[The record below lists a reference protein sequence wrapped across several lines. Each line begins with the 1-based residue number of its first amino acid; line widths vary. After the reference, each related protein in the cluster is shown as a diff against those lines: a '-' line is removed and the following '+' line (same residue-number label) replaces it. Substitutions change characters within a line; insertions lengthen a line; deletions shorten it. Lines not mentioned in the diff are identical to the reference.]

1 MADQL
6 EEYFERAGGDGFM
19 LTMAY
24 TPAAIEEFVS
34 LVVPV
39 LQRRERL
46 RTEYRGQT
54 LREILRERD

>member
-1 MADQL
+1 
-6 EEYFERAGGDGFM
+6 M

-24 TPAAIEEFVS
+24 APGAIEEFVA

-39 LQRRERL
+39 LQQRGLL

-54 LREILRERD
+54 LREIVRQDE